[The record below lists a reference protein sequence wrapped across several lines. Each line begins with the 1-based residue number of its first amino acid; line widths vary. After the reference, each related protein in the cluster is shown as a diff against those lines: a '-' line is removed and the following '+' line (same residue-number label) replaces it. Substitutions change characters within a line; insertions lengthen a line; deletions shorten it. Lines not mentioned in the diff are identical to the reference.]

1 MLGISKQAVYQ
12 YFNRKDK
19 FYAKV
24 EELIVLVDE
33 LRSEHPG
40 CGLEKMYYTLRPDFM
55 GRDRFIEVFT
65 GLGYGVKKIKNYIK
79 TTIPTHLTYPNLI
92 EGMRI
97 IRPNQVWQTD
107 ITYFYLNGDFYY
119 IVFIIDVYT
128 RQIIGYHVSYNMRV
142 ESNIKALKMALKQG
156 NKKKSLY
163 GLIHHSDRG
172 SQYGA
177 KVYLNLLKRYGISV
191 SMGLKGQENAYA
203 ERVNG
208 IIKNEY
214 LKRWDIKSYADLKQK
229 LKQAVDHYNEKRIH
243 YSLPDKLTPNKF
255 ERLLKTLYSM
265 ERPAVNIYS
274 ENNPNWQ
281 RTKRIEYIWLADDIM
296 SNQCSLTKW
305 Q

>member
-1 MLGISKQAVYQ
+1 MLGISKQAVFQ
-12 YFNRKDK
+12 YLKREDV
-19 FYAKV
+19 FYAKL

-55 GRDRFIEVFT
+55 GRDRFIEVFS

-79 TTIPTHLTYPNLI
+79 TTVPAHLTYPNLI
-92 EGMRI
+92 EGMQITRS
-97 IRPNQVWQTD
+97 NQVWQTD
-107 ITYFYLNGDFYY
+107 ITYFYLNGEFYY

-128 RQIIGYHVSYNMRV
+128 RQIIGYHVNYNMRV
-142 ESNIKALKMALKQG
+142 ESNIKALKMALKQA
-156 NKKKSLY
+156 NIKKLSF

-214 LKRWDIKSYADLKQK
+214 LRRWDIKSFEDLKKK

-255 ERLLKTLYSM
+255 ERLLKTQYSI
-265 ERPAVNIYS
+265 ERPVVNIYS
-274 ENNPNWQ
+274 ENNPNWV
-281 RTKRIEYIWLADDIM
+281 KNKGLEYIRMVDDLM
-296 SNQCSLTKW
+296 YHQCALTKG

>member
-1 MLGISKQAVYQ
+1 MLGISKQAVSQ
-12 YFNRKDK
+12 YFKREYM
-19 FYAKV
+19 FYAKL

-40 CGLEKMYYTLRPDFM
+40 CGLEKMYFTLRPDFM
-55 GRDRFIEVFT
+55 GRDRFIEVFS
-65 GLGYGVKKIKNYIK
+65 GLGYGVKKIKNYIR
-79 TTIPTHLTYPNLI
+79 TTVPAHLTYPNLI
-92 EGMRI
+92 EGMQI
-97 IRPNQVWQTD
+97 TRPNQVWQTD
-107 ITYFYLNGDFYY
+107 ITYFYLNGEFYY

-128 RQIIGYHVSYNMRV
+128 RQIIGYHVSNNMRV
-142 ESNIKALKMALKQG
+142 ASNIKALKMALKQG
-156 NKKKSLY
+156 NIKKSLF

-177 KVYLNLLKRYGISV
+177 KVYLNLLNRYGISV

-214 LKRWDIKSYADLKQK
+214 LRRWDIKSYGDLKQK

-255 ERLLKTLYSM
+255 ERLLKTLYSI

-274 ENNPNWQ
+274 ENNPNWL
-281 RTKRIEYIWLADDIM
+281 RTERIEYVWMADDLM
-296 SNQCSLTKW
+296 SNQCALTKW